1 MTEIEDQL
9 AIMTVIARHG
19 HLVDDGELERLGE
32 ILAEDVIYDVSDLGG
47 GVLTGLPAIIE
58 ASLALGAAN
67 PLAHLVTNT
76 VIDSIDGDRAAAR
89 SKGLGVN
96 TDGSLG
102 TVTYLDDL
110 RRIDGRWLI
119 TRRTVVARR
128 APLGGRTASAVA
140 PDASDG

>member
-1 MTEIEDQL
+1 MTTEDQL
-9 AIMTVIARHG
+9 AITTVIARHG

-32 ILAEDVIYDVSDLGG
+32 LFTEDVSYDVSDLGG
-47 GVLTGLPAIIE
+47 GILEGLPAIIE
-58 ASLALGAAN
+58 ASLALGAGN
-67 PLAHLVTNT
+67 PLAHLVTNI
-76 VIDSIDGDRAAAR
+76 VIDSIDGDRATAR

-119 TRRTVVARR
+119 THRKVLVRR

-140 PDASDG
+140 PEGSDG